1 MNKIAFLIVTFFVI
15 TSCSLKDDDCY
26 YEIYSPVTAVSGPET
41 STVNTNT
48 QIQVTHVPQRACSEF
63 LEFESTTNGNTTT
76 SRVVNSGKDCVCELT
91 VSPQISVYNFKAT
104 TPGTYN
110 LEFNGISTNIITHT
124 IVVE

>member
-41 STVNTNT
+41 TSVNTNV
-48 QIQVTHVPQRACSEF
+48 QIQVTHAPQRACSEF
-63 LEFESTTNGNTTT
+63 LEFEKTTNGNTTT
-76 SRVVNSGKDCVCELT
+76 SRVVNAGNDCVCDLT
-91 VSPQISVYNFKAT
+91 VSTQVSIYNFIAT
-104 TPGTYN
+104 TPGTYT
-110 LEFNGISTNIITHT
+110 LEFFGVSTNLITHT